1 MAVNNFPFV
10 LNFKSVDGKKYRK
23 YISGELIPG
32 GLIVVSE
39 NENSYTFNNTDA
51 FKSEVKINAFEVDTN
66 KENSPIVQESSNK
79 YTLTTVYNAE
89 RDNEILNVINQYGTL
104 SSSEVKN
111 ISTNRSY
118 DLNFTTPISS
128 ENLFNFGNLGE
139 VTPVI
144 NLSGTNTTNTDVF
157 NADGTIDI
165 NYVWNFNLSGID
177 LQPIITNTFISAV
190 PTISEPKV
198 VNITDTTAKI
208 TWITNYPADAQ
219 VLFLNDVCPQIPSQS
234 DPNILE
240 SQCQTQTIPSAAN
253 YSAENL
259 KTEHIIDVSF
269 LKPSTNYTIKLQSK
283 FPVGVNEEL
292 KDAVFTYP
300 TDITF
305 TTQPAQ
311 PPLPQNPLDDII
323 FFEVLFAGNQK
334 DSPEMYY
341 YDTNRFFEREARVS
355 LRFDYNQ
362 PTTQLRGAEIVSP
375 SGRLTTTRVNI
386 TQPIL
391 NQKINLFSNTD
402 KLSASKTFIGSTPT
416 VDLGFI
422 LSEDF
427 ENDLQGN
434 PFFILDSLYYTI
446 DIDDSD
452 ILDGNISISQTDI
465 FSDSNP
471 TGRWKQITLD
481 NNGGFLIQAE
491 ELLKL
496 KTGEQGNRI
505 VIASLYKKRIEYTP
519 EIIILDTDGLVFEV
533 PFSERNLERII
544 EIPYD
549 GLEFANGVE
558 VYVGENAPRVIRLS
572 DKAGI
577 ITLSYEKDFGL
588 TTGEKTVQISAV
600 YIENGEVKNRAASG
614 IFNINIVAID
624 DFPNLL
630 TIYAPQRINI
640 PANKTYDTNYDIKLT
655 ATEET
660 SYVDVEL
667 VIKDKQGGPFYGKEL
682 QRAKI
687 TTLLPLPKQEVQT
700 YSLTRASDWI
710 VWVTDTSKLEE
721 GMSVQIVSGPGK
733 LQDGTTI
740 YRIDSNTMISLSLT
754 PTEPLSESTV
764 LRFTPNAKD
773 NIVKFSGKINIQ
785 NDIQKKFPLWDSR
798 WVNIELIPYSTK
810 KISDPLFSNL
820 NAVRG
825 LTYPIVTYIYKS
837 QISITLPQVKNVIL
851 DALLSAIKI
860 KSPKENKYI
869 SHLANFGNDTQ
880 TLISSW
886 ENDNYTLSEKATD
899 KAGNEIITKEV
910 KSVILKLYNPLP
922 DSITT
927 NGTLWITKLLSNPIV
942 ETVVLQDDVKVS
954 CPPLRGPN
962 FKASVNYVTG
972 QSTAYQSLDTL
983 IISSSVSSSAS
994 LIQEYLSKGVIDD
1007 SQLNF
1012 QYASGSISE
1021 DTAVY
1026 LWDNFIHFS
1035 SAKERLANFVYK
1047 VQLIELYEN
1056 AISSSNY
1063 DPTSTGY
1070 TNSFTVKKDVELQTE
1085 KKNKIIGAFDGFEKF
1100 LYQYSSEYTTN
1111 DDTSITWPY
1120 DSGVRMSST
1129 STEVSS
1135 WYDNVIAL
1143 ATEFDKENRNAL
1155 VYNLPSYILNN
1166 EENDQLL
1173 LFINMIGQHFD
1184 LIYYFNKAIERS
1196 RGANYSSKNGIAN
1209 KLLYEKLKSFNW
1221 DAKNLA
1227 ANSQLWEY
1235 LLGLNVDGN
1244 TKNTKAAKDRN
1255 NEIWRRILN
1264 NLPYLLKHKGT
1275 RRAVNALLACY
1286 GIPSS
1291 NLSILEFGGPEP
1303 TGTTKSKY
1311 LIENI
1316 SNAIKL
1322 ETGSKVSTL
1331 WTNTALSRKP
1341 ETVEIFVKPVYAG
1354 NWTVVSGS
1362 GWSVTASGSADSKYG
1377 RVFYKIGST
1386 NYVSSSVLP
1395 IFNGDFFGINLTVI
1409 TGSTNYTFGLDV
1421 AQYKG
1426 ERQIF
1431 ASSTTASVA
1440 AATAAPWQTAGQI
1453 AIGSGFSG
1461 SVDEFRLWNT
1471 ALDTDIFYE
1480 HVAFPEMVNGNHV
1493 SSSTQDLFFRLD
1505 FEYPKNVNTYTAT
1518 PNVDNNIYYSQSL
1531 SRNDIETTTIIN
1543 GVNIFSETTP
1553 AIYSA
1558 SFSGFTSV
1566 ASYPYQFEVIERAA
1580 ALEMPDLGIQRYSTN
1595 KVRFETQTLEGNILY
1610 KDQRNTTR
1618 AFDNAPMDSNKL
1630 GLFFSPTKELNIDI
1644 AKSFGGLN
1652 LDDYIGDPRDQYND
1666 RYISLDRL
1674 REYYFNRFDG
1684 RDIYAYINLVKMYEQ
1699 NLFEDIKQLLP
1710 ARAKVTTGI
1719 LIEPHILERS
1729 KIARKKP
1736 SAESNQY
1743 ETSIDYN
1750 RQENVS
1756 SEASQYETTITNIDT
1771 TQIISEATQYEGTVS
1786 TEAFSNLES
1795 EATQYEGTVTTT
1807 EFSTVRGEATQYEGD
1822 IDTKAKDASVQAY
1835 VDWLTQTI
1843 GTSPLED
1850 YGLGLFMQEPGIALR
1865 SYIDEY
1871 GIVKKERVRVNLLT
1885 RQYLKFYEKYKT
1897 RLPNGLADFRGGTE
1911 VTSSLVNERVLTI
1924 QPFTGTSNPTI
1935 GGEIVEVTPVYGYL
1949 PTHYKYTQD
1958 VSTGLQNS
1966 FYKGC
1971 KLTGIVAIDGK
1982 PVVEEFIGNPGT
1994 LKVNKFGRDSN
2005 EPILEVE

>member
-39 NENSYTFNNTDA
+39 NENSYQFDNTDV
-51 FKSEVKINAFEVDTN
+51 FKSEVNITAFEIDIT
-66 KENSPIVQESSNK
+66 KETSPIVQESLNK
-79 YTLTTVYNAE
+79 YKLTTTYNSE
-89 RDNEILNVINQYGTL
+89 RDSEILNIVSQFGTL
-104 SSSEVKN
+104 SSSEIKN
-111 ISTNRSY
+111 ISANRSY
-118 DLNFTTPISS
+118 DLNFTTPISD
-128 ENLFNFGNLGE
+128 ENFLQFPEIGQI
-139 VTPVI
+139 TPI
-144 NLSGTNTTNTDVF
+144 LNLSGTNTTDSGVLNT
-157 NADGTIDI
+157 DGTINI
-165 NYVWNFNLSGID
+165 NYVWNFNLSGVE
-177 LQPIITNTFISAV
+177 LQPIVTNTFISAV
-190 PTISEPKV
+190 PIITNPDV
-198 VNITDTTAKI
+198 TNLTDTTATI
-208 TWITNYPADAQ
+208 RWVTNYPSDAQ
-219 VLFLNDVCPQIPSQS
+219 VLFLNEICPHVPSKS
-234 DPNILE
+234 DPNILVSE
-240 SQCQTQTIPSAAN
+240 CQTETIPSAAN

-259 KTEHIIDVSF
+259 KTEHSIDVSF
-269 LKPSTNYTIKLQSK
+269 LKPSTKYTIKLQSK
-283 FPVGVNEEL
+283 FPVGVNSEI
-292 KDAVFTYP
+292 KDVVFTYP

-305 TTQPAQ
+305 TTQPEQ
-311 PPLPQNPLDDII
+311 PPLPTNPLDDIL

-341 YDTNRFFEREARVS
+341 DTNRIEPRVS
-355 LRFDYNQ
+355 LKFDYNQ
-362 PTTQLRGAEIVSP
+362 PVTQLIGEE
-375 SGRLTTTRVNI
+375 TTTIRGTTRNIKVNI

-391 NQKINLFSNTD
+391 NQTIRLFNNTD
-402 KLSASKTFIGSTPT
+402 KLSASKTFIGSTPS
-416 VDLGFI
+416 VDLGFVI
-422 LSEDF
+422 NEDF

-434 PFFILDSLYYTI
+434 PFFIRDSIYYTL
-446 DIDDSD
+446 DIEDSD
-452 ILDGNISISQTDI
+452 LIDGNISITESDI

-471 TGRWKQITLD
+471 TGKWKPVILDD
-481 NNGGFLIQAE
+481 NNGFIIQAE
-491 ELLKL
+491 ELLTL
-496 KTGEQGNRI
+496 KSGEIGNRI
-505 VIASLYKKRIEYTP
+505 AIASLYKKRIEYTP
-519 EIIILDTDGLVFEV
+519 KITILDTDGLLFEV

-558 VYVGENAPRVIRLS
+558 VYVGERVPRIIRLTNTTGLIS
-572 DKAGI
+572 
-577 ITLSYEKDFGL
+577 LSYEKDFGL
-588 TTGEKTVQISAV
+588 TTGEKVVQISAV

-614 IFNINIVAID
+614 VFNINIVPVD

-630 TIYAPQRINI
+630 TIYAPKRIDI
-640 PANKTYDTNYDIKLT
+640 PANKNYDTNYDIKLT

-667 VIKDKQGGPFYGKEL
+667 VIKDKQGGPFFGKEL
-682 QRAKI
+682 QRVKLK
-687 TTLLPLPKQEVQT
+687 TLLPLPRPAVQT
-700 YSLTRASDWI
+700 YSITRSLNWI

-721 GMSVQIVSGPGK
+721 GMSVEIVSGPGK
-733 LQDGTTI
+733 LPEGTTI
-740 YRIDSNTMISLSLT
+740 YRIDSNMMISLSLD
-754 PTEPLSESTV
+754 PIEPLSTSTV
-764 LRFTPNAKD
+764 LRFTPNTKD
-773 NIVKFSGKINIQ
+773 NIVKFSAQINIQ
-785 NDIQKKFPLWDSR
+785 NDIQKKFPLWDNR

-810 KISDPLFSNL
+810 KISDPLFSNV

-825 LTYPIVTYIYKS
+825 LTYPIITYVAKS
-837 QISITLPQVKNVIL
+837 QISITLPQAKNVIL
-851 DALLSAIKI
+851 DTLLSAIKI

-869 SHLANFGNDTQ
+869 SHLANFGNDSQ

-886 ENDNYTLSEKATD
+886 ENDNYTLSD
-899 KAGNEIITKEV
+899 KTIDEAGNEVITKEV

-927 NGTLWITKLLSNPIV
+927 NSTLWITKLLANPIV
-942 ETVVLQDDVKVS
+942 ETVVLQDDVKTT

-962 FKASVNYVTG
+962 FKIPVNYITG

-994 LIQEYLSKGVIDD
+994 LIQEYLSKGAIDD
-1007 SQLNF
+1007 SQLNV
-1012 QYASGSISE
+1012 QYASGSITE

-1026 LWDNFIHFS
+1026 LWNNFVHFS

-1070 TNSFTVKKDVELQTE
+1070 TNSFTVKRDVELQTE
-1085 KKNKIIGAFDGFEKF
+1085 KKNKIIGGFDGFEKF
-1100 LYQYSSEYTTN
+1100 LYQYSSDYTTN
-1111 DDTSITWPY
+1111 DSTSITWPY
-1120 DSGVRMSST
+1120 NAGVRMVST
-1129 STEVSS
+1129 SNTVSD
-1135 WYDNVIAL
+1135 WYDNVIVL
-1143 ATEFDKENRNAL
+1143 AEEFDKENKNAL
-1155 VYNLPSYILNN
+1155 VQNIPSYILNN

-1209 KLLYEKLKSFNW
+1209 KLLYDKLKSFNW

-1235 LLGLNVDGN
+1235 LLGLDTDGN

-1275 RRAVNALLACY
+1275 KRAVHALLACY

-1316 SNAIKL
+1316 SNTIKL
-1322 ETGSKVSTL
+1322 EISSKVSTL
-1331 WTNTALSRKP
+1331 WTNTALNRKP
-1341 ETVEIFVKPVYAG
+1341 ETVEIFVKPAYAS

-1362 GWSVTASGSADSKYG
+1362 GWSLTASGSADSKYG
-1377 RVFYKIGST
+1377 RVFFKIGAN
-1386 NYVSSSVLP
+1386 NYLSSSVLP
-1395 IFNGDFFGINLTVI
+1395 IFNNEYFGVSLTTI

-1431 ASSTTASVA
+1431 ASSTTTSVA
-1440 AATAAPWQTAGQI
+1440 AATAAPWQTAGQV

-1461 SVDEFRLWNT
+1461 SVDEFRLWST

-1505 FEYPKNVNTYTAT
+1505 FEYPKNVNTYTTT

-1543 GVNIFSETTP
+1543 GVNIFSEITP

-1566 ASYPYQFEVIERAA
+1566 TSYPYQFEVIERNS

-1595 KVRFETQTLEGNILY
+1595 KIRFENQSLENNVLY

-1666 RYISLDRL
+1666 RYVSLDRL
-1674 REYYFNRFDG
+1674 REYYFNRFNG

-1736 SAESNQY
+1736 SGENNQY
-1743 ETSIDYN
+1743 ETSIEYN
-1750 RQENVS
+1750 LQENVS
-1756 SEASQYETTITNIDT
+1756 GETSQYETTIDNRDT
-1771 TQIISEATQYEGTVS
+1771 TQLISEATQYEGDIS
-1786 TEAFSNLES
+1786 TEKIFNLES
-1795 EATQYEGTVTTT
+1795 EATQYEGTIST
-1807 EFSTVRGEATQYEGD
+1807 EDFSNVEGEATQYEGD
-1822 IDTKAKDASVQAY
+1822 IDTKAKDASIQSY
-1835 VDWLTQTI
+1835 VEWLTQTI
-1843 GTSPLED
+1843 GASTLED
-1850 YGLGLFMQEPGIALR
+1850 YGLGLFMQEPGVAVR

-1871 GIVKKERVRVNLLT
+1871 GFVKKERVRVNLLT
-1885 RQYLKFYEKYKT
+1885 RQYRKFYEKYKT
-1897 RLPNGLADFRGGTE
+1897 RLPNGLADFRDGTE
-1911 VTSSLVNERVLTI
+1911 VTSSLVNERILTI
-1924 QPFTGTSNPTI
+1924 QPFAGTTNPTVN
-1935 GGEIVEVTPVYGYL
+1935 GEIVEVTPVYGYL

-1971 KLTGIVAIDGK
+1971 KLSGIVAIDGK